1 MKISNGTYPYPLM
14 NGFIRYRFNLDRR
27 SGKDRRNQSAMNIRS
42 LFTGGKRETIRR
54 KDDTHKRFYVDRYSS
69 ILFAL
74 IVIILFLSV
83 VDALLTLILMDNGAT
98 EMNPIMAYYLK
109 IGPYTFLAVK
119 YTLTSI
125 GVINLLIFRNIFLR
139 IIKVYTRSL
148 FYIII
153 VVFMTVVVWEF
164 YLIYNVIS

>member
-1 MKISNGTYPYPLM
+1 MKISNDTYPYPLM

-27 SGKDRRNQSAMNIRS
+27 SGKDRRNQSGMNIRS

-69 ILFAL
+69 IFFAL

-83 VDALLTLILMDNGAT
+83 IDALLTLILIDNGAA

-153 VVFMTVVVWEF
+153 AVFMTVVVWEF
-164 YLIYNVIS
+164 YLIFNVIS